1 MDFTKHLADK
11 TIVLGITGS
20 IAAVRTIELAH
31 ELIRRGATVQAVM
44 TEPAERIIHPD
55 AIECATGRAAITGW
69 TGRVSWVEYCGGGGG
84 SDGGGGDGDCSG
96 GGVRAADLL
105 LIVPCTASTI
115 GKIAH
120 GIPDTLVSIF
130 ATTAIG
136 AGVPVIVA
144 PAMHESMYNPIVR
157 GNIGILRDQGV
168 TIVGPVIEE
177 GKAKIAPNDDIVRWA
192 ERALGGYALSGIR
205 ILITG
210 GATAEPIDPVRIITS
225 RASGRMGA
233 ALAYEAFRRG
243 ADVTLV
249 HSGRIGFAGIREVYV
264 ETAEEMTGA
273 VLGEL
278 EGREGGGAIDGYD
291 LLISAAA
298 ISDYTLD
305 PAADKIKSGSQL
317 TLDLRPTRKLLEAV
331 QDAYPDLAVVGFKLE
346 TAGGEALIERAKE
359 VMDRYGLLM
368 VVANTAENMGGGE
381 GEVWIITDGGR
392 NLIHAGGTKDA
403 IAAAVFDSVEQVVGL
418 AGDECHEC
426 AEQNAPSSW

>member
-44 TEPAERIIHPD
+44 TEPATRIIHPD
-55 AIECATGRAAITGW
+55 AIECATGRAPITGW
-69 TGRVSWVEYCGGGGG
+69 SGEVPWVEYCGGGG
-84 SDGGGGDGDCSG
+84 DGDGDCSG
-96 GGVRAADLL
+96 GGARAADLL
-105 LIVPCTASTI
+105 LIAPCTASTI

-157 GNIGILRDQGV
+157 GNIEILRDQGV

-177 GKAKIAPNDDIVRWA
+177 GKAKIAPNDDIVQWA
-192 ERALGGYALSGIR
+192 ERVLGGYALSGIR

-249 HSGRIGFAGIREVYV
+249 HSGRIGFAGVREVDV

-273 VLGEL
+273 VLDEL
-278 EGREGGGAIDGYD
+278 GGGAGDGYD

-305 PAADKIKSGSQL
+305 PAADKIRSGSQL
-317 TLDLRPTRKLLEAV
+317 TLDLRPTRKLLEEV
-331 QDAYPDLAVVGFKLE
+331 RDAHPDLAVVGFKLE
-346 TAGGEALIERAKE
+346 TAGGEALIERAKAA
-359 VMDRYGLLM
+359 MNRYGLSM
-368 VVANTAENMGGGE
+368 VVANTVESMGGGE
-381 GEVWIITDGGR
+381 GEVWIITEGGR
-392 NLIHAGGTKDA
+392 NVIHAGGTKDA
-403 IAAAVFDSVEQVVGL
+403 VAVAVFDSVERAMNVMSV
-418 AGDECHEC
+418 
-426 AEQNAPSSW
+426 PSKIHYPASENPT

>member
-1 MDFTKHLADK
+1 MDFTKHLTDK
-11 TIVLGITGS
+11 TIVFGITGS

-44 TEPAERIIHPD
+44 TEPATRIIHPD

-69 TGRVSWVEYCGGGGG
+69 TGRVSWVEYCGGGDG
-84 SDGGGGDGDCSG
+84 SGDGDCSG
-96 GGVRAADLL
+96 GGARAADLL
-105 LIVPCTASTI
+105 LIAPCTASTI

-157 GNIGILRDQGV
+157 GNIEILRDQGV

-192 ERALGGYALSGIR
+192 ERVLGGYALGGTR

-225 RASGRMGA
+225 RASGRMGT

-249 HSGRIGFAGIREVYV
+249 HHGRIGFAGIREVYV
-264 ETAEEMTGA
+264 ETAEEMTNA

-278 EGREGGGAIDGYD
+278 GADGGYD

-305 PAADKIKSGSQL
+305 PASDKIRSGSQL
-317 TLDLRPTRKLLEAV
+317 TLDLRPTRKLLEEV
-331 QDAYPDLAVVGFKLE
+331 RDAYPDLAVVGFKLE
-346 TAGGEALIERAKE
+346 TAGGEALIERAKAA
-359 VMDRYGLLM
+359 MDRYGLFM
-368 VVANTAENMGGGE
+368 IVANTVESMGGDE
-381 GEVWIITDGGR
+381 GYVWIITEEERD
-392 NLIHAGGTKDA
+392 LIHVGGTKDA
-403 IAAAVFDSVEQVVGL
+403 IAAAVFDSVEQVTGL
-418 AGDECHEC
+418 AGGECHEC
-426 AEQNAPSSW
+426 AEQNSLSGC

>member
-55 AIECATGRAAITGW
+55 AIECATGRAVITGW
-69 TGRVSWVEYCGGGGG
+69 TGRVSWVEYCGGG
-84 SDGGGGDGDCSG
+84 DGDGSG
-96 GGVRAADLL
+96 GGARAADLL
-105 LIVPCTASTI
+105 LIAPCTASTI

-120 GIPDTLVSIF
+120 GIPNTLVSIF

-157 GNIGILRDQGV
+157 GNIEILRDQGV

-192 ERALGGYALSGIR
+192 ERALGGYALAGTR

-249 HSGRIGFAGIREVYV
+249 HSGQIGFSGIREIYV

-278 EGREGGGAIDGYD
+278 GTDGGYD

-305 PAADKIKSGSQL
+305 PAADKIRSGSQL
-317 TLDLRPTRKLLEAV
+317 TLDLRPTRKLLEEV
-331 QDAYPDLAVVGFKLE
+331 RDAYPDLAVVGFKLE
-346 TAGGEALIERAKE
+346 TASGDVLIERAKE
-359 VMDRYGLLM
+359 AMDRYGLFM
-368 VVANTAENMGGGE
+368 VVANTVKSMGGGE
-381 GEVWIITDGGR
+381 GEVWIITDKGR
-392 NLIHAGGTKDA
+392 NIIHAGGTKDA
-403 IAAAVFDSVEQVVGL
+403 IAGAVFDSVEQVMGL
-418 AGDECHEC
+418 AGDEFHEC
-426 AEQNAPSSW
+426 AKQNSLSGC

>member
-1 MDFTKHLADK
+1 MNFTKHLADK

-20 IAAVRTIELAH
+20 IAAVRTVELAH

-69 TGRVSWVEYCGGGGG
+69 TGRVSWVEYCGGGG
-84 SDGGGGDGDCSG
+84 DGDCSG
-96 GGVRAADLL
+96 GGARAADLL
-105 LIVPCTASTI
+105 LIAPCTASTI

-144 PAMHESMYNPIVR
+144 PAMHESMYSPIVR
-157 GNIGILRDQGV
+157 GNIEILRDQGV

-177 GKAKIAPNDDIVRWA
+177 GKAKIAPNNDIVRWA
-192 ERALGGYALSGIR
+192 ERALGGYALAGRR

-249 HSGRIGFAGIREVYV
+249 HRGNIGFAGVREVYV

-278 EGREGGGAIDGYD
+278 GADGGYD

-305 PAADKIKSGSQL
+305 PAADKIRSDSQL
-317 TLDLRPTRKLLEAV
+317 TLDLRPTRKLLEEV
-331 QDAYPDLAVVGFKLE
+331 RDAYPDLAVVGFKLE

-359 VMDRYGLLM
+359 AMDRYGLSM
-368 VVANTAENMGGGE
+368 VVANTVESMGGGE
-381 GEVWIITDGGR
+381 GEVWIITEGER
-392 NLIHAGGTKDA
+392 NLIHASGTKDA
-403 IAAAVFDSVEQVVGL
+403 IAGSVFDSVEQVMGL
-418 AGDECHEC
+418 SGDECHEC
-426 AEQNAPSSW
+426 AKQNSLSGC

>member
-69 TGRVSWVEYCGGGGG
+69 TGRVSWVEYCGGAVK
-84 SDGGGGDGDCSG
+84 GDCSG

-105 LIVPCTASTI
+105 LIAPCTASTI

-157 GNIGILRDQGV
+157 GNLEILRDQGV

-177 GKAKIAPNDDIVRWA
+177 GKAKIAPNDDIMRWV
-192 ERALGGYALSGIR
+192 ERALGGYTLSGIR

-225 RASGRMGA
+225 RASGRMGT

-249 HSGRIGFAGIREVYV
+249 HSRRIGFAGVQEVYV

-273 VLGEL
+273 VLDEL
-278 EGREGGGAIDGYD
+278 GRGDGGGAGDGYD

-305 PAADKIKSGSQL
+305 PAADKIRSGSQL

-331 QDAYPDLAVVGFKLE
+331 RDAYPDLAVVGFKLE
-346 TAGGEALIERAKE
+346 TVGGEALIERAKE
-359 VMDRYGLLM
+359 AMNRYGLSM
-368 VVANTAENMGGGE
+368 VVANTVESMGGDAGR
-381 GEVWIITDGGR
+381 VWIISKK
-392 NLIHAGGTKDA
+392 NEISHVSGTKDA
-403 IAAAVFDSVEQVVGL
+403 IAGAVFDSVEQVMGL
-418 AGDECHEC
+418 SGDEM
-426 AEQNAPSSW
+426 S

>member
-44 TEPAERIIHPD
+44 TEPATRIIHPD

-84 SDGGGGDGDCSG
+84 SDDGDCSG
-96 GGVRAADLL
+96 GGARAADLL
-105 LIVPCTASTI
+105 LIAPCTASTI

-130 ATTAIG
+130 ATTALG
-136 AGVPVIVA
+136 AGVPIIVA

-157 GNIGILRDQGV
+157 GNIEILRDQGV

-192 ERALGGYALSGIR
+192 ERALGSYAPSGMR
-205 ILITG
+205 VLITG

-249 HSGRIGFAGIREVYV
+249 HSGRIGFSGIREIYV

-273 VLGEL
+273 VIGEL
-278 EGREGGGAIDGYD
+278 GTDGGYD

-305 PAADKIKSGSQL
+305 PAAEKIRSDRQL

-331 QDAYPDLAVVGFKLE
+331 RGAYPDLAVVGFKLE
-346 TAGGEALIERAKE
+346 TAGGETLIERAKAA
-359 VMDRYGLLM
+359 MKRYGLSM

-381 GEVWIITDGGR
+381 GEVWIITGGGR
-392 NLIHAGGTKDA
+392 DVIHAGGTKDV
-403 IAAAVFDSVEQVVGL
+403 IAGTVFDSVEQVMGT
-418 AGDECHEC
+418 AGGECREC
-426 AEQNAPSSW
+426 SE

>member
-31 ELIRRGATVQAVM
+31 ELIRRGAAVQAVM
-44 TEPAERIIHPD
+44 TEPATRIIHPD

-69 TGRVSWVEYCGGGGG
+69 TGRVSWVEYCGGAVK
-84 SDGGGGDGDCSG
+84 GDGDCSG
-96 GGVRAADLL
+96 DGARAADLL
-105 LIVPCTASTI
+105 LIAPCTASTV

-130 ATTAIG
+130 ATTALG

-157 GNIGILRDQGV
+157 GNIDILRDQGV

-177 GKAKIAPNDDIVRWA
+177 GKAKIAESGDIVRWA
-192 ERALGGYALSGIR
+192 ERALGGYALFGIR
-205 ILITG
+205 VLITG

-249 HSGRIGFAGIREVYV
+249 HSGRIGFAGVREIYV
-264 ETAEEMTGA
+264 EAAEEMTCA
-273 VLGEL
+273 VLDEL
-278 EGREGGGAIDGYD
+278 GSGDRGGAGAEYD

-305 PAADKIKSGSQL
+305 PATDKIKSGSQL
-317 TLDLRPTRKLLEAV
+317 TLDLRPTRKLLEEV
-331 QDAYPDLAVVGFKLE
+331 RDAYPDLAVVGFKLE
-346 TAGGEALIERAKE
+346 TAGGEALIKRAKE
-359 VMDRYGLLM
+359 AMNRYGLLM
-368 VVANTAENMGGGE
+368 VVANTVESMGGGE
-381 GEVWIITDGGR
+381 GEVWIIAEGEGD
-392 NLIHAGGTKDA
+392 LIHASGTKDA
-403 IAAAVFDSVEQVVGL
+403 IAGAVFDSVEQVMGL
-418 AGDECHEC
+418 SGDET
-426 AEQNAPSSW
+426 S

>member
-44 TEPAERIIHPD
+44 TEPATRIIHPD

-69 TGRVSWVEYCGGGGG
+69 TGRVSWVEYCGGGG
-84 SDGGGGDGDCSG
+84 SDDGDCSG
-96 GGVRAADLL
+96 GGARAADLL
-105 LIVPCTASTI
+105 LIAPCTASTI

-130 ATTAIG
+130 ATTALG

-157 GNIGILRDQGV
+157 GNIEILRDQGV
-168 TIVGPVIEE
+168 TIAGPVIEE

-192 ERALGGYALSGIR
+192 ERALGGYALSGMR
-205 ILITG
+205 VLITG

-249 HSGRIGFAGIREVYV
+249 HSGRIGFSGIREIYV

-273 VLGEL
+273 VIGEL
-278 EGREGGGAIDGYD
+278 GTDGGYD

-305 PAADKIKSGSQL
+305 PAAEKIRSDRQL

-359 VMDRYGLLM
+359 AMNRYGLLM
-368 VVANTAENMGGGE
+368 VVANTVESMGGGG
-381 GEVWIITDGGR
+381 GEVWIITGGGR
-392 NLIHAGGTKDA
+392 DVIHAGGTKDA
-403 IAAAVFDSVEQVVGL
+403 IADAVFDSVEQVMGL
-418 AGDECHEC
+418 SGDRYYTI
-426 AEQNAPSSW
+426 P

>member
-1 MDFTKHLADK
+1 MNFTKHLADK

-31 ELIRRGATVQAVM
+31 ELIRRGAAVQAVM

-69 TGRVSWVEYCGGGGG
+69 TGRVSWVEYCGGGA
-84 SDGGGGDGDCSG
+84 SG
-96 GGVRAADLL
+96 GGASAADLL
-105 LIVPCTASTI
+105 LIAPCTASTI

-136 AGVPVIVA
+136 AGVPVLVA

-157 GNIGILRDQGV
+157 GNIEILRDQGV
-168 TIVGPVIEE
+168 MIVGPVIEE

-192 ERALGGYALSGIR
+192 ERALSGYTLAGAR

-225 RASGRMGA
+225 RASGRMGD

-249 HSGRIGFAGIREVYV
+249 HSGRIGFAGVREVYV

-273 VLGEL
+273 VLDEL
-278 EGREGGGAIDGYD
+278 GSGDRDGYD

-305 PAADKIKSGSQL
+305 PAADKIKSDRQL
-317 TLDLRPTRKLLEAV
+317 TLDLHPARKLLEAV

-346 TAGGEALIERAKE
+346 TASGDVLIERAKAA
-359 VMDRYGLLM
+359 MDRYGLFM
-368 VVANTAENMGGGE
+368 VVANTVESMGGDA
-381 GEVWIITDGGR
+381 GEVWIITEGERD
-392 NLIHAGGTKDA
+392 LIHTDGTKDVIAGA
-403 IAAAVFDSVEQVVGL
+403 IFDCVERVVGL
-418 AGDECHEC
+418 VGHRPHNELRA
-426 AEQNAPSSW
+426 S

>member
-11 TIVLGITGS
+11 IIVLGITGS
-20 IAAVRTIELAH
+20 IAAMRTIELAH

-69 TGRVSWVEYCGGGGG
+69 TGRVSWVEYCGGGDREG
-84 SDGGGGDGDCSG
+84 DGADDGDCSG
-96 GGVRAADLL
+96 GDARSADLL
-105 LIVPCTASTI
+105 LIAPCTASTI

-130 ATTAIG
+130 ATTALG
-136 AGVPVIVA
+136 SGVPVIVA

-157 GNIGILRDQGV
+157 GNIEILQDHGV

-192 ERALGGYALSGIR
+192 ERALGGYVLSGTR
-205 ILITG
+205 VLITG

-233 ALAYEAFRRG
+233 ALASEAFRRG

-249 HSGRIGFAGIREVYV
+249 HSGRIGFAGITEVYV
-264 ETAEEMTGA
+264 ETAEEMIYA
-273 VLGEL
+273 VLDEL
-278 EGREGGGAIDGYD
+278 GGGGGGDIKARYD

-305 PAADKIKSGSQL
+305 PANDKIRSGSQL
-317 TLDLRPTRKLLEAV
+317 TLDLHPTRKLLEAV
-331 QDAYPDLAVVGFKLE
+331 RDVYPDLAVVGFKLE
-346 TAGGEALIERAKE
+346 TASGDVLIERAKAA
-359 VMDRYGLLM
+359 MDRYGLLM
-368 VVANTAENMGGGE
+368 VVANTAVSMGGDA
-381 GEVWIITDGGR
+381 GEVWIIGKK
-392 NLIHAGGTKDA
+392 NEISQVSGTKDA
-403 IAAAVFDSVEQVVGL
+403 IAGAIFDSVERVVGVV
-418 AGDECHEC
+418 DK
-426 AEQNAPSSW
+426 

>member
-1 MDFTKHLADK
+1 MDFKKHLADK

-44 TEPAERIIHPD
+44 TEPATRIIHPD

-69 TGRVSWVEYCGGGGG
+69 TGRVPWVEYCGGGCSG
-84 SDGGGGDGDCSG
+84 GGGGDGDCSG
-96 GGVRAADLL
+96 GGVRAADML
-105 LIVPCTASTI
+105 LIAPCTASTI

-157 GNIGILRDQGV
+157 GNLDILRDQGV
-168 TIVGPVIEE
+168 TIVGPVIEG

-205 ILITG
+205 VLITG

-249 HSGRIGFAGIREVYV
+249 HSGQIGFSGIREIYV
-264 ETAEEMTGA
+264 ETAGEMTCA
-273 VLGEL
+273 VLDEL
-278 EGREGGGAIDGYD
+278 GSGAGDGHD

-305 PAADKIKSGSQL
+305 PAADKIRSDCQL
-317 TLDLRPTRKLLEAV
+317 TLGLRPTRKLLEAV
-331 QDAYPDLAVVGFKLE
+331 RDAYPDLAVVGFKLE
-346 TAGGEALIERAKE
+346 TAGGEALIEHAKAA
-359 VMDRYGLLM
+359 MNRYGLSM
-368 VVANTAENMGGGE
+368 VVANTAENMGGSE
-381 GEVWIITDGGR
+381 GEVWIIGKK
-392 NLIHAGGTKDA
+392 NEISHASGTKDV
-403 IAAAVFDSVEQVVGL
+403 IAGAVFDSVEQVMGM
-418 AGDECHEC
+418 AGEECHEY
-426 AEQNAPSSW
+426 AEKNSVSGC

>member
-1 MDFTKHLADK
+1 VHLMDFKKHLADK

-44 TEPAERIIHPD
+44 TEPATRIIHPD

-84 SDGGGGDGDCSG
+84 DGDCSEG
-96 GGVRAADLL
+96 GARAADLL
-105 LIVPCTASTI
+105 LIAPCTASTI

-130 ATTAIG
+130 ATTALG

-157 GNIGILRDQGV
+157 GNIEILRDQGV
-168 TIVGPVIEE
+168 MIVGPVIEE
-177 GKAKIAPNDDIVRWA
+177 GKAKIAPNDDIVQWA
-192 ERALGGYALSGIR
+192 ERALGSYALSGMR
-205 ILITG
+205 VLITG
-210 GATAEPIDPVRIITS
+210 GATAEPIDPLRIITS

-233 ALAYEAFRRG
+233 ALAFEAFRRG

-249 HSGRIGFAGIREVYV
+249 HSGRIGFSGVREVYV
-264 ETAEEMTGA
+264 ETAEEMTCA
-273 VLGEL
+273 VLDELGSGEA
-278 EGREGGGAIDGYD
+278 GGAGDGYD
-291 LLISAAA
+291 ILISAAA

-305 PAADKIKSGSQL
+305 PAADKIRSGSQL

-331 QDAYPDLAVVGFKLE
+331 QSKHPDLAVVGFKLE
-346 TAGGEALIERAKE
+346 TAGGETLIERAKE
-359 VMDRYGLLM
+359 VMNRYGIFM
-368 VVANTAENMGGGE
+368 VVANTVKSMGGGG
-381 GEVWIITDGGR
+381 GEVWIITEGGR
-392 NLIHAGGTKDA
+392 NVIHAGGTKDA
-403 IAAAVFDSVEQVVGL
+403 IAAAVFDSVEQVMGL
-418 AGDECHEC
+418 AGGECHEC
-426 AEQNAPSSW
+426 AEQNSLSGC

>member
-1 MDFTKHLADK
+1 MDFKKHLADK

-44 TEPAERIIHPD
+44 TEPATRIIHPD

-69 TGRVSWVEYCGGGGG
+69 TGRVSWVEYCGGGG
-84 SDGGGGDGDCSG
+84 SGDGDCSG
-96 GGVRAADLL
+96 GGARAADLL
-105 LIVPCTASTI
+105 LIAPCTASTI

-130 ATTAIG
+130 ATTALG

-157 GNIGILRDQGV
+157 GNIEILRDQGV

-192 ERALGGYALSGIR
+192 ERALGGYALSGMR
-205 ILITG
+205 VLITG

-233 ALAYEAFRRG
+233 ALAFEAFRRG

-249 HSGRIGFAGIREVYV
+249 HSGRIGFSGVREVYV
-264 ETAEEMTGA
+264 ETAEEMTDA
-273 VLGEL
+273 VLDEL
-278 EGREGGGAIDGYD
+278 GSGDGGGAGDGYD
-291 LLISAAA
+291 ILISAAA

-305 PAADKIKSGSQL
+305 PAADKIRSGSQL

-331 QDAYPDLAVVGFKLE
+331 QSKHPDLAVVGFKLE
-346 TAGGEALIERAKE
+346 TAGGETLIERAKAA
-359 VMDRYGLLM
+359 MNRYGLFM
-368 VVANTAENMGGGE
+368 VVANTVKSMGGGG
-381 GEVWIITDGGR
+381 GEVWIITGGGR
-392 NLIHAGGTKDA
+392 DVIHAGGTKDV
-403 IAAAVFDSVEQVVGL
+403 IAAAVFDSVEQVMGT
-418 AGDECHEC
+418 AGGECHEC
-426 AEQNAPSSW
+426 AEQNSLSGC

>member
-69 TGRVSWVEYCGGGGG
+69 TGKVSWVEYCGGG
-84 SDGGGGDGDCSG
+84 DREGDGADDGNCSG
-96 GGVRAADLL
+96 GDARSADLL
-105 LIVPCTASTI
+105 LIAPCTASTI

-136 AGVPVIVA
+136 AGVPVIVS

-157 GNIGILRDQGV
+157 GNIEILRDQGV
-168 TIVGPVIEE
+168 TIVGPIIEE

-192 ERALGGYALSGIR
+192 ERALDGYALSGTR

-210 GATAEPIDPVRIITS
+210 GATAEPIDPARIITS

-233 ALAYEAFRRG
+233 SLAYEAFRRG

-249 HSGRIGFAGIREVYV
+249 HSGRIGFSGIREIYV
-264 ETAEEMTGA
+264 ETAEEMTCA
-273 VLGEL
+273 VLDEL
-278 EGREGGGAIDGYD
+278 GSGEGGGADGGYD

-305 PAADKIKSGSQL
+305 PAADKIRSDSQL

-331 QDAYPDLAVVGFKLE
+331 RDAYPDLAVVGFKLE
-346 TAGGEALIERAKE
+346 TATGDVLIERAKAA
-359 VMDRYGLLM
+359 MDRYGLSM
-368 VVANTAENMGGGE
+368 VVANTVKSMGGDAGDVRIISKKR
-381 GEVWIITDGGR
+381 GISQVSGAKEVI
-392 NLIHAGGTKDA
+392 AGA
-403 IAAAVFDSVEQVVGL
+403 IFDSVEQVVGL
-418 AGDECHEC
+418 AGGR
-426 AEQNAPSSW
+426 

>member
-1 MDFTKHLADK
+1 MDFKKHLADK

-44 TEPAERIIHPD
+44 TEPATRIIHPD

-69 TGRVSWVEYCGGGGG
+69 TGRVSWVEYCGGG
-84 SDGGGGDGDCSG
+84 SGDGDCSG
-96 GGVRAADLL
+96 GGARAADLL
-105 LIVPCTASTI
+105 LIAPCTASTI

-130 ATTAIG
+130 ATTALG

-157 GNIGILRDQGV
+157 GNIEILRDQGV

-192 ERALGGYALSGIR
+192 ERALGSYALSGMR
-205 ILITG
+205 VLITG

-249 HSGRIGFAGIREVYV
+249 HSGRIGFSGIREIYV

-278 EGREGGGAIDGYD
+278 GTDGGYD

-305 PAADKIKSGSQL
+305 PAAEKIRSDRQL

-331 QDAYPDLAVVGFKLE
+331 RGAYPDLAVVGFKLE
-346 TAGGEALIERAKE
+346 TAGGETLIERAKAA
-359 VMDRYGLLM
+359 MKRYGLSM

-381 GEVWIITDGGR
+381 GEVWIITGGGR
-392 NLIHAGGTKDA
+392 DVIHAGGTKDV
-403 IAAAVFDSVEQVVGL
+403 IAGTVFDSVEQVMGT
-418 AGDECHEC
+418 AGGECREC
-426 AEQNAPSSW
+426 SE

>member
-44 TEPAERIIHPD
+44 TEPATRIIHPD

-69 TGRVSWVEYCGGGGG
+69 TGRVSWVEYCGGGG
-84 SDGGGGDGDCSG
+84 SDDGDCSG
-96 GGVRAADLL
+96 GGARAADLL
-105 LIVPCTASTI
+105 LIAPCTASTI

-130 ATTAIG
+130 ATTALG

-157 GNIGILRDQGV
+157 GNIEILRDQGV

-192 ERALGGYALSGIR
+192 ERALGGYALSGMR
-205 ILITG
+205 VLITG

-249 HSGRIGFAGIREVYV
+249 HSGRIGFSGIREIYV

-278 EGREGGGAIDGYD
+278 GTDGGYD

-305 PAADKIKSGSQL
+305 PAAEKIRSDRQL

-359 VMDRYGLLM
+359 AMNRYGLLM
-368 VVANTAENMGGGE
+368 VVANTVESMGGGG
-381 GEVWIITDGGR
+381 GEVWIITGGGR
-392 NLIHAGGTKDA
+392 DVIHAGGTKDA
-403 IAAAVFDSVEQVVGL
+403 IADAVFDSVEQVMGL
-418 AGDECHEC
+418 SGDR
-426 AEQNAPSSW
+426 

>member
-1 MDFTKHLADK
+1 MDFTKHLADT

-20 IAAVRTIELAH
+20 IAAVRTIELAN

-69 TGRVSWVEYCGGGGG
+69 TGRVPWVEYCGGGG
-84 SDGGGGDGDCSG
+84 SGGAGDCSG

-105 LIVPCTASTI
+105 LIAPCTASTI

-130 ATTAIG
+130 ATTALG

-157 GNIGILRDQGV
+157 GNLEILRDQGV
-168 TIVGPVIEE
+168 TIVGPVVEE

-249 HSGRIGFAGIREVYV
+249 HSGQIGFSGIREIYV
-264 ETAEEMTGA
+264 ETAGEMTNA

-278 EGREGGGAIDGYD
+278 GTDGGYD

-305 PAADKIKSGSQL
+305 PAADKIKSDSQL

-331 QDAYPDLAVVGFKLE
+331 RGAHPDLAVVGFKLE
-346 TAGGEALIERAKE
+346 TAGGEALIERAKAA
-359 VMDRYGLLM
+359 MKRYGLSM
-368 VVANTAENMGGGE
+368 VVANTVESMGGGE
-381 GEVWIITDGGR
+381 GEVWIIADGKR
-392 NLIHAGGTKDA
+392 DLIHAVGTKDV
-403 IAAAVFDSVEQVVGL
+403 IAGTVFDAVEQVMGM

-426 AEQNAPSSW
+426 AEQNSLSGC

>member
-55 AIECATGRAAITGW
+55 AIECATGRAVITGW
-69 TGRVSWVEYCGGGGG
+69 TGRVSWVEYCGGG
-84 SDGGGGDGDCSG
+84 DGNGSG
-96 GGVRAADLL
+96 GGARAADLL
-105 LIVPCTASTI
+105 LIAPCTASTI

-120 GIPDTLVSIF
+120 GIPNTLVSIF

-157 GNIGILRDQGV
+157 GNIDILRDQGV

-177 GKAKIAPNDDIVRWA
+177 GKAKIAPNDDVVRWA
-192 ERALGGYALSGIR
+192 ERALGGYALAGTR

-249 HSGRIGFAGIREVYV
+249 HSGQIGFSGIREIYV

-278 EGREGGGAIDGYD
+278 GTDGGYD

-305 PAADKIKSGSQL
+305 PAADKIRSGSQL
-317 TLDLRPTRKLLEAV
+317 TLDLRPTRKLLEEV
-331 QDAYPDLAVVGFKLE
+331 RDAYPDLAVVGFKLE
-346 TAGGEALIERAKE
+346 TASGDVLIERAKE
-359 VMDRYGLLM
+359 AMDRYGLFM
-368 VVANTAENMGGGE
+368 VVANTVKSMGGGE
-381 GEVWIITDGGR
+381 GEVWIITDKGR
-392 NLIHAGGTKDA
+392 NIIHAGGTKDA
-403 IAAAVFDSVEQVVGL
+403 IAGAVFDSVEQVMGL
-418 AGDECHEC
+418 AGDEFHEC
-426 AEQNAPSSW
+426 AKQNSLSGC

>member
-1 MDFTKHLADK
+1 MDFKKHLADK

-20 IAAVRTIELAH
+20 IAAVRTIEMAH

-44 TEPAERIIHPD
+44 TEPATRIIHPD

-84 SDGGGGDGDCSG
+84 SGGSGDGDCSG
-96 GGVRAADLL
+96 GGARAADLL
-105 LIVPCTASTI
+105 LIAPCTASTI

-130 ATTAIG
+130 ATTALG

-157 GNIGILRDQGV
+157 GNIEILRDQGV

-192 ERALGGYALSGIR
+192 ERALGGYALSGMR
-205 ILITG
+205 
-210 GATAEPIDPVRIITS
+210 V
-225 RASGRMGA
+225 MGA

-249 HSGRIGFAGIREVYV
+249 HSGRIGFSGIREIYV

-278 EGREGGGAIDGYD
+278 GTDGGYD

-305 PAADKIKSGSQL
+305 PAAEKIRSGSQL

-331 QDAYPDLAVVGFKLE
+331 QSKHPDLAVVGFKLE
-346 TAGGEALIERAKE
+346 TAGGETLIERAKE
-359 VMDRYGLLM
+359 VMNRYGLSM

-381 GEVWIITDGGR
+381 GEVWIITERGHD
-392 NLIHAGGTKDA
+392 LIHAGGTKDA
-403 IAAAVFDSVEQVVGL
+403 IAAAVFDSVEQVMGT
-418 AGDECHEC
+418 AGGECREC
-426 AEQNAPSSW
+426 SE

>member
-55 AIECATGRAAITGW
+55 AIECATGRAVITGW
-69 TGRVSWVEYCGGGGG
+69 TGRVSWVEYCGGAVK
-84 SDGGGGDGDCSG
+84 GDCSG
-96 GGVRAADLL
+96 GSAGDADLL
-105 LIVPCTASTI
+105 LIAPCTASTI

-130 ATTAIG
+130 ATTALG
-136 AGVPVIVA
+136 AGVPAIVA

-157 GNIGILRDQGV
+157 GNIDILRDQGV

-205 ILITG
+205 VLITG

-233 ALAYEAFRRG
+233 SLAYEAFRRG

-249 HSGRIGFAGIREVYV
+249 HSGQIGFSGIREIYV
-264 ETAEEMTGA
+264 ETAEEMTDA
-273 VLGEL
+273 VLDEL
-278 EGREGGGAIDGYD
+278 GGGAGDGYD
-291 LLISAAA
+291 ILISAAA

-305 PAADKIKSGSQL
+305 PAADKIRSGSQL

-331 QDAYPDLAVVGFKLE
+331 RDAYPDLAVVGFKLE
-346 TAGGEALIERAKE
+346 SVGGEALIEHAKAA
-359 VMDRYGLLM
+359 MNRYGLSM
-368 VVANTAENMGGGE
+368 VVANTAENMGGSE
-381 GEVWIITDGGR
+381 GEVWIISKK
-392 NLIHAGGTKDA
+392 NEISHVSGTKDV
-403 IAAAVFDSVEQVVGL
+403 IAGAVFDSVEQVMGM
-418 AGDECHEC
+418 AGEECHEC
-426 AEQNAPSSW
+426 AEQNSVSGC

>member
-11 TIVLGITGS
+11 MIVLGITGS

-69 TGRVSWVEYCGGGGG
+69 SGRVPWVEYCGGVVK
-84 SDGGGGDGDCSG
+84 GDCSG
-96 GGVRAADLL
+96 GGARAADLL
-105 LIVPCTASTI
+105 LIAPCTASTI

-130 ATTAIG
+130 ATTALG

-157 GNIGILRDQGV
+157 GNIEILRGQGV
-168 TIVGPVIEE
+168 RIVGPVIEE

-192 ERALGGYALSGIR
+192 ERAVGGYALSGRR

-210 GATAEPIDPVRIITS
+210 GSTAEPIDPVRIITS
-225 RASGRMGA
+225 RASGRTGD

-249 HSGRIGFAGIREVYV
+249 HRGRIGFSGIRESYV
-264 ETAEEMTGA
+264 ETAEEMTDT

-278 EGREGGGAIDGYD
+278 GAGDGYD

-331 QDAYPDLAVVGFKLE
+331 RDAYPDLAVVGFKLE
-346 TAGGEALIERAKE
+346 TAGGKALIERAKE
-359 VMDRYGLLM
+359 AMTRYGLSM
-368 VVANTAENMGGGE
+368 IVANTVESMGGDA
-381 GEVWIITDGGR
+381 GEVWIISKKNEISR
-392 NLIHAGGTKDA
+392 VSGTKDA
-403 IAAAVFDSVEQVVGL
+403 IAAAVFDSVERVVGL
-418 AGDECHEC
+418 AGDE
-426 AEQNAPSSW
+426 

>member
-1 MDFTKHLADK
+1 MDFKKHLADK

-31 ELIRRGATVQAVM
+31 ELIRRGAMVQAVM

-69 TGRVSWVEYCGGGGG
+69 TGRVPWVEYCG
-84 SDGGGGDGDCSG
+84 GGGGDGDCSG

-105 LIVPCTASTI
+105 LIAPCTASTI

-130 ATTAIG
+130 ATTALG

-157 GNIGILRDQGV
+157 GNLEILRDQGV

-177 GKAKIAPNDDIVRWA
+177 GKAKITPNDDIVRWA
-192 ERALGGYALSGIR
+192 ERALGGYALSGKR
-205 ILITG
+205 VLITG

-225 RASGRMGA
+225 RASGRMGF

-249 HSGRIGFAGIREVYV
+249 HSGQTDFSGIRDIHV
-264 ETAEEMTGA
+264 ETAGEMMDT

-278 EGREGGGAIDGYD
+278 WGRDGGDAGDGYD

-305 PAADKIKSGSQL
+305 PAADKIRSDSQL

-331 QDAYPDLAVVGFKLE
+331 RAAHPELAVVGFKLE
-346 TAGGEALIERAKE
+346 TAGGEALIERAKAA
-359 VMDRYGLLM
+359 MKRYGLSM
-368 VVANTAENMGGGE
+368 VVANTVESMGGGE
-381 GEVWIITDGGR
+381 GEVWIITEGGR
-392 NLIHAGGTKDA
+392 DPIHAGGTKDA
-403 IAAAVFDSVEQVVGL
+403 IAGAVFDSVEQVMGM
-418 AGDECHEC
+418 AGGECYEC
-426 AEQNAPSSW
+426 AEQNSLSGC

>member
-69 TGRVSWVEYCGGGGG
+69 TGRVSWVEYCGGAVK
-84 SDGGGGDGDCSG
+84 GDCSEG
-96 GGVRAADLL
+96 GARAAADLL
-105 LIVPCTASTI
+105 LIAPCTASTI

-136 AGVPVIVA
+136 AGVPVVVA

-157 GNIGILRDQGV
+157 GNIEILRDQGV
-168 TIVGPVIEE
+168 AIVGPVIEE

-192 ERALGGYALSGIR
+192 ERVLGGYALSGIR

-249 HSGRIGFAGIREVYV
+249 HRGRIGFSGIQEIYV

-273 VLGEL
+273 VLDELGRGE
-278 EGREGGGAIDGYD
+278 RGGAGDGYD
-291 LLISAAA
+291 LMISAAA

-305 PAADKIKSGSQL
+305 PAADKIRSGSQL
-317 TLDLRPTRKLLEAV
+317 TLDLRPARKLLEAV
-331 QDAYPDLAVVGFKLE
+331 QDVYPDLAVVGFKLE
-346 TAGGEALIERAKE
+346 TASGDVLIERAKAA
-359 VMDRYGLLM
+359 MDRYGLFM
-368 VVANTAENMGGGE
+368 VVANTVESMGGDA
-381 GEVWIITDGGR
+381 GEVWIITEGERD
-392 NLIHAGGTKDA
+392 LIHTDGTKDA
-403 IAAAVFDSVEQVVGL
+403 IAGAIFDCVERVVGL
-418 AGDECHEC
+418 VGHRP
-426 AEQNAPSSW
+426 QQ

>member
-1 MDFTKHLADK
+1 MDFTKHLTDK
-11 TIVLGITGS
+11 TIVFGITGS

-55 AIECATGRAAITGW
+55 AIECATGRPPITGW
-69 TGRVSWVEYCGGGGG
+69 TGRVPWVEYCGGGGG
-84 SDGGGGDGDCSG
+84 GDGDCSG
-96 GGVRAADLL
+96 DGDRTADLL
-105 LIVPCTASTI
+105 LIAPCTASTI

-157 GNIGILRDQGV
+157 GNIEILRDQGV

-192 ERALGGYALSGIR
+192 ERVLGGYALGSTR

-249 HSGRIGFAGIREVYV
+249 HHGRIGFAGIREVYV
-264 ETAEEMTGA
+264 ETAEEMTNA
-273 VLGEL
+273 VLSEL
-278 EGREGGGAIDGYD
+278 GADGGHD

-305 PAADKIKSGSQL
+305 PANDKIRSGSQL

-331 QDAYPDLAVVGFKLE
+331 RDAYPDLAVVGFKLE
-346 TAGGEALIERAKE
+346 TAGGEALIERAKAA
-359 VMDRYGLLM
+359 MDRYGLFM
-368 VVANTAENMGGGE
+368 IVANTVENMGGGE
-381 GEVWIITDGGR
+381 GEVWIITEGR
-392 NLIHAGGTKDA
+392 NVIHTGGTKDA
-403 IAAAVFDSVEQVVGL
+403 IAGAVFDSVEQELGL

-426 AEQNAPSSW
+426 AEQNTPSGW